1 MEATGEVAMNVK
13 VPGVWATL
21 LTSMF
26 WTAAPA
32 QPVVAAAAT
41 EFKAMDAN
49 RDGKVTREE
58 HAAAARG
65 MFDKMDANH
74 DGKVTAAEM
83 DAAHNAIAGGDAGK
97 NELSASDKIKAVDQ
111 DRDGTLTA
119 AEHAYGSRSMFDKMD
134 VNHDGVLTPDEMAAG
149 HAAMLKK

>member
-1 MEATGEVAMNVK
+1 MNVK

-26 WTAAPA
+26 WTAAAPG

-49 RDGKVTREE
+49 GDGKVTREE
-58 HAAAARG
+58 HAKAARG
-65 MFDKMDANH
+65 MFDKMDANR
-74 DGKVTAAEM
+74 DGKVTASEM
-83 DAAHNAIAGGDAGK
+83 DGAHQAIAGNNAGK
-97 NELSASDKIKAVDQ
+97 SELSSAEKIKVVDQ
-111 DRDGTLTA
+111 DADGMLTA
-119 AEHAYGSRSMFDKMD
+119 AEHAYGSRSMFEKMD
-134 VNHDGVLTPDEMAAG
+134 VNHDGTLTPDEMAAG

>member
-1 MEATGEVAMNVK
+1 MNVK

-21 LTSMF
+21 LTSVF

-32 QPVVAAAAT
+32 PPVVAAAAT

-49 RDGKVTREE
+49 HDGKVTREE

-83 DAAHNAIAGGDAGK
+83 DAAHQAIAGGEAGK
-97 NELSASDKIKAVDQ
+97 NELSSAEKIKAVDQ
-111 DRDGTLTA
+111 DRDGTLTT

-149 HAAMLKK
+149 HAALLKK

>member
-1 MEATGEVAMNVK
+1 MNVK
-13 VPGVWATL
+13 VPGMWATL

-41 EFKAMDAN
+41 EFKAMDVN
-49 RDGKVTREE
+49 GDGKVTREE

-97 NELSASDKIKAVDQ
+97 NELSATDKIKVVDQ
-111 DRDGTLTA
+111 DHDGTLTA
-119 AEHAYGSRSMFDKMD
+119 AEHGYGSRSMFEKMD
-134 VNHDGVLTPDEMAAG
+134 TNHDGTLTPDEMAAG

>member
-1 MEATGEVAMNVK
+1 MNLK

-21 LTSMF
+21 LSSMF
-26 WTAAPA
+26 WSSGAPA

-49 RDGKVTREE
+49 HDGKVSREE

-83 DAAHNAIAGGDAGK
+83 DASHRAIAGDDASRG
-97 NELSASDKIKAVDQ
+97 ELSSADKIKAVDQ

-119 AEHAYGSRSMFDKMD
+119 AEHAYGARSMFEKMD
-134 VNHDGVLTPDEMAAG
+134 ANHDGVLTPEEMAAG

>member
-1 MEATGEVAMNVK
+1 MNVK
-13 VPGVWATL
+13 VRGVWATL
-21 LTSMF
+21 LTGVF
-26 WTAAPA
+26 WTAAPP

-49 RDGKVTREE
+49 HDGKVTREE

-83 DAAHNAIAGGDAGK
+83 DAAHQAIAGGEAGK
-97 NELSASDKIKAVDQ
+97 NELSSAEKIKAVDQ
-111 DRDGTLTA
+111 DRDGTHTT

-149 HAAMLKK
+149 HAALLKK